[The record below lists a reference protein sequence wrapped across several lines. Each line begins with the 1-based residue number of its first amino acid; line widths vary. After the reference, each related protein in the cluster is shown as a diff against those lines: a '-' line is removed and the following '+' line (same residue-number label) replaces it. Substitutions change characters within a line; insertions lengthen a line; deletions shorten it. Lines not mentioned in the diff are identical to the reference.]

1 MGSARAPRAVRRAL
15 APNPNVV
22 ARSAVQS
29 APPDAND
36 EGVVGCARGGRAPH
50 FYLMQLLEIKNL
62 KMDFGKN
69 AEALRAIDDVS
80 FTIGAGET
88 VCLVGESGCGKTVT
102 ALSIARL
109 VPTPPAN
116 YVGGEIL
123 LNGRDTLKMS
133 ARELQQ
139 IRGGVVSYVFQDPG
153 ASLNPVFRIGNQIK
167 ESLKLHKPEKA
178 NDAEVIRL
186 LKLVGI
192 PAPESRIKNYPFEM
206 SGGMQQR
213 VMIAMALA
221 SEPKLLVADEP
232 TTALDVT
239 IQAQILDLL
248 SELKQRLG
256 MAILLITHNL
266 GIVGDMADRVAVMYA
281 GQIVE
286 LAPAKELL
294 HRPLHPYTKAL
305 MNSVPKLGATIRWGE
320 ATDEPGLASKT
331 AREDARPTRLQS
343 IPGNV
348 PRIGNFP
355 PGCRF
360 APRCPIAKPECS
372 EKIPELLEVE
382 PGRFVRC
389 PFWK

>member
-1 MGSARAPRAVRRAL
+1 M
-15 APNPNVV
+15 N
-22 ARSAVQS
+22 
-29 APPDAND
+29 
-36 EGVVGCARGGRAPH
+36 
-50 FYLMQLLEIKNL
+50 LLEIRNL

-69 AEALRAIDDVS
+69 AGALRAIDDVS
-80 FTIGAGET
+80 LHIGAGET

-102 ALSIARL
+102 ALSIGKL

-123 LNGRDTLKMS
+123 LNGTDVLKMS
-133 ARELQQ
+133 SEALRS
-139 IRGGVVSYVFQDPG
+139 IRGGVVSYIFQEPG
-153 ASLNPVFRIGNQIK
+153 AALNPVFRIGNQIK
-167 ESLKLHKPEKA
+167 ESLKLHRPEKA
-178 NDAEVIRL
+178 TNEEVIRL

-192 PAPESRIKNYPFEM
+192 PAPESRTRNYPFEM

-248 SELKQRLG
+248 RDLKQRLG

-286 LAPAKELL
+286 LSPAKELL
-294 HRPLHPYTKAL
+294 RRPLHPYTKAL
-305 MNSVPKLGATIRWGE
+305 MASVPKLGG
-320 ATDEPGLASKT
+320 
-331 AREDARPTRLQS
+331 DADRLS
-343 IPGNV
+343 AIPGSV

-360 APRCPIAKPECS
+360 APRCAIAKPECS
-372 EKIPELLEVE
+372 QKNPELIEVE
-382 PGRFVRC
+382 PGRWVRC
-389 PFWK
+389 PFWKTP

>member
-1 MGSARAPRAVRRAL
+1 MP
-15 APNPNVV
+15 
-22 ARSAVQS
+22 
-29 APPDAND
+29 
-36 EGVVGCARGGRAPH
+36 
-50 FYLMQLLEIKNL
+50 LLEIKNL
-62 KMDFGKN
+62 QLDFVNSEGS
-69 AEALRAIDDVS
+69 ARAVDGVS
-80 FTIGAGET
+80 LSIEAGET
-88 VCLVGESGCGKTVT
+88 VCVVGESGCGKSVT
-102 ALSIARL
+102 AQSIARL
-109 VPTPPAN
+109 VPTPPAR
-116 YVGGEIL
+116 YVAGEIL
-123 LNGRDTLKMS
+123 LNGCDTLKMTP
-133 ARELQQ
+133 RELQD
-139 IRGGVVSYVFQDPG
+139 IRGGVVSYVFQEPG
-153 ASLNPVFRIGNQIK
+153 ASLNPVFRVGAQIK
-167 ESLKLHKPEKA
+167 ESLKLHKPDKA
-178 NDAEVIRL
+178 TDAEVIRL

-248 SELKQRLG
+248 RDLRQRLG

-286 LAPAKELL
+286 LAPARELL
-294 HRPLHPYTKAL
+294 RRPLHPYTRAL
-305 MNSVPKLGATIRWGE
+305 MASVPKLGGWGE
-320 ATDEPGLASKT
+320 ATDEPALARQSEAT
-331 AREDARPTRLQS
+331 AAREDARPTKRLIA

-372 EKIPELLEVE
+372 NAIPELVEVE
-382 PGRFVRC
+382 PQRWVRC

>member
-1 MGSARAPRAVRRAL
+1 MP
-15 APNPNVV
+15 
-22 ARSAVQS
+22 
-29 APPDAND
+29 
-36 EGVVGCARGGRAPH
+36 
-50 FYLMQLLEIKNL
+50 LLEINNL

-69 AEALRAIDDVS
+69 AAALRAIDGVS
-80 FTIGAGET
+80 FSIGAGET

-102 ALSIARL
+102 ALSIGKL

-116 YVGGEIL
+116 YVSGEIL
-123 LNGRDTLKMS
+123 LNGKDVLKMPKN
-133 ARELQQ
+133 ELQK
-139 IRGGVVSYVFQDPG
+139 IRGGVVSYIFQEPG
-153 ASLNPVFRIGNQIK
+153 AALNPVFRVGNQIK
-167 ESLKLHKPEKA
+167 ESLKLHRPEKA

-192 PAPESRIKNYPFEM
+192 SAAESRIRNYPFEM

-221 SEPKLLVADEP
+221 SEPQLLVADEP

-248 SELKQRLG
+248 RELKQRLG

-286 LAPAKELL
+286 MAPARELL
-294 HRPLHPYTKAL
+294 RRPLHPYTRAL
-305 MNSVPKLGATIRWGE
+305 MNSVPKLHGE
-320 ATDEPGLASKT
+320 ND
-331 AREDARPTRLQS
+331 RLS
-343 IPGNV
+343 AIPGNV

-355 PGCRF
+355 SGCRF
-360 APRCPIAKPECS
+360 YPRCPSARPEC
-372 EKIPELLEVE
+372 KDTAPELVEVE
-382 PGRFVRC
+382 PGRWTRC
-389 PFWK
+389 LYAKELK

>member
-1 MGSARAPRAVRRAL
+1 M
-15 APNPNVV
+15 N
-22 ARSAVQS
+22 
-29 APPDAND
+29 
-36 EGVVGCARGGRAPH
+36 
-50 FYLMQLLEIKNL
+50 LLEIKNL
-62 KMDFGKN
+62 QMDFGKGAN
-69 AEALRAIDDVS
+69 ALRAVDGVS
-80 FTIGAGET
+80 FAIGAGET

-102 ALSIARL
+102 ALSIAKL

-192 PAPESRIKNYPFEM
+192 PAPESRFANYPHEL

-213 VMIAMALA
+213 VMIALALA

-248 SELKQRLG
+248 RELKERLG
-256 MAILLITHNL
+256 MSMLLITHNL
-266 GIVGDMADRVAVMYA
+266 GIVGQMADRVAVMYA

-286 LAPAKELL
+286 VARTAELL
-294 HRPLHPYTKAL
+294 RRPLHPYTQAL
-305 MNSVPKLGATIRWGE
+305 INSVPKLGGGAE
-320 ATDEPGLASKT
+320 
-331 AREDARPTRLQS
+331 RLIA
-343 IPGNV
+343 IPGAV
-348 PRIGNFP
+348 PNLGAMP

-360 APRCPIAKPECS
+360 EPRC
-372 EKIPELLEVE
+372 
-382 PGRFVRC
+382 
-389 PFWK
+389 

>member
-1 MGSARAPRAVRRAL
+1 MA
-15 APNPNVV
+15 
-22 ARSAVQS
+22 
-29 APPDAND
+29 
-36 EGVVGCARGGRAPH
+36 
-50 FYLMQLLEIKNL
+50 LLEIRNL
-62 KMDFGKN
+62 ALDFLVGD
-69 AEALRAIDDVS
+69 ASLRAVDGVS
-80 FTIGAGET
+80 LTIEAGET
-88 VCLVGESGCGKTVT
+88 VCLVGESGCGKSVT

-109 VPTPPAN
+109 VPTPAAR
-116 YVGGEIL
+116 YVSGEIL
-123 LNGRDTLKMS
+123 LNGRDALKMS
-133 ARELQQ
+133 KAELQQ
-139 IRGGVVSYVFQDPG
+139 IRGGVVGYVFQEPG
-153 ASLNPVFRIGNQIK
+153 SSLNPVFRIGAQIK
-167 ESLKLHKPEKA
+167 GSLKLHQPDKA
-178 NDAEVIRL
+178 TDAEVIRL

-192 PAPESRIKNYPFEM
+192 PAPESRIKDYPFQM

-248 SELKQRLG
+248 RDLKQRLG

-286 LAPAKELL
+286 LAPARELL
-294 HRPLHPYTKAL
+294 RRPLHPYTRAL
-305 MNSVPKLGATIRWGE
+305 MASVPKLSGGAER
-320 ATDEPGLASKT
+320 LT
-331 AREDARPTRLQS
+331 A

-372 EKIPELLEVE
+372 DAIPELVEVE
-382 PGRFVRC
+382 PQRWVRC
-389 PFWK
+389 PFWE

>member
-1 MGSARAPRAVRRAL
+1 MA
-15 APNPNVV
+15 
-22 ARSAVQS
+22 
-29 APPDAND
+29 
-36 EGVVGCARGGRAPH
+36 
-50 FYLMQLLEIKNL
+50 LLEIKNL
-62 KMDFGKN
+62 TLDFVSGDDSF
-69 AEALRAIDDVS
+69 RAVDGVSLTID
-80 FTIGAGET
+80 AGET
-88 VCLVGESGCGKTVT
+88 VCLVGESGCGKTAT

-123 LNGRDTLKMS
+123 LNGGDVLKMS
-133 ARELQQ
+133 RRELCD
-139 IRGGVVSYVFQDPG
+139 IRGGVVSYVFQEPG
-153 ASLNPVFRIGNQIK
+153 AALNPVFRIGNQIK

-178 NDAEVIRL
+178 TNKEVIRL

-213 VMIAMALA
+213 VVIAMALA

-239 IQAQILDLL
+239 IQAQILELL
-248 SELKQRLG
+248 HELKQRLG

-286 LAPAKELL
+286 LSPEKELL
-294 HRPLHPYTKAL
+294 RRPLHPYTRAL
-305 MNSVPKLGATIRWGE
+305 MASVPKLRG
-320 ATDEPGLASKT
+320 
-331 AREDARPTRLQS
+331 DADRLS
-343 IPGNV
+343 AIPGNV

-360 APRCPIAKPECS
+360 APRCSIAKPECS
-372 EKIPELLEVE
+372 EKIPELVRVE
-382 PGRFVRC
+382 AGRWVRC
-389 PFWK
+389 PFWKTT